1 MTPIPLSL
9 YIHIPWCVK
18 KCPYCDFNSHEAGN
32 EIPEE
37 KYLKALTQD
46 LDSELPNIWG
56 RSIESVFIGG
66 GTPSL
71 FSAKGIDLL
80 LANLRERLPIRSN
93 TEITLEANPGTFEQ
107 ERFSAY
113 REAGIN
119 RLSIGVQSFND
130 SHLKRLG
137 RIHGASEAIKAAEI
151 ARKAGF
157 ENFNLDLMFGLPG
170 QSVDQACEDLKIAI
184 DADPAHISWYQLT
197 IEENTLFHH
206 VPPIL
211 PDDELMWEMQQK
223 GQALLESSG
232 YVQYEVSA
240 YAQKNKQCQH
250 NINYWEFGDY
260 LGIGAG
266 AHGKLSMPDGEI
278 SRHTKYRHPETYM
291 ENALA
296 KKARSSEKRLREED
310 LIFEFMLNVMRL
322 KQGFT
327 KELFEART
335 FLPISKI
342 ENQLSELIKEG
353 LMQDNKGLYSTTDKG
368 WLFVNDIVNHFL

>member
-9 YIHIPWCVK
+9 YIHIPWCIK
-18 KCPYCDFNSHEAGN
+18 KCPYCDFNSHEARN
-32 EIPEE
+32 EIPED

-71 FSAKGIDLL
+71 FSAKGIDQL

-157 ENFNLDLMFGLPG
+157 ENLNLDLMFGLPG

-184 DADPAHISWYQLT
+184 NAGPAHISWYQLT

-206 VPPIL
+206 APPIL
-211 PDDELMWEMQQK
+211 PDDELMWEMQQE
-223 GQALLESSG
+223 GLALLQSSG
-232 YVQYEVSA
+232 YAQYEVSA
-240 YAQKNKQCQH
+240 YAQKNQQCQH

-278 SRHTKYRHPETYM
+278 TRHTKYRHPETYM
-291 ENALA
+291 ENAFA
-296 KKARSSEKRLREED
+296 KKVRSSEKMLREED
-310 LIFEFMLNVMRL
+310 LIFEFMLNLMRL

-335 FLPISKI
+335 FLPILKI
-342 ENQLSELIKEG
+342 ENRLSELIKEG
-353 LMQDNKGLYSTTDKG
+353 LMQNNKGLYSTTDKG

>member
-18 KCPYCDFNSHEAGN
+18 KCPYCDFNSHEARN

-46 LDSELPNIWG
+46 LESELPNIWG

-71 FSAKGIDLL
+71 FSANGIDQL

-119 RLSIGVQSFND
+119 RLSIGVQSFNEN
-130 SHLKRLG
+130 HLKRLG
-137 RIHGASEAIKAAEI
+137 RIHGATEAIKAAEI
-151 ARKAGF
+151 ASKAGF
-157 ENFNLDLMFGLPG
+157 DNFNLDLMFGLQE
-170 QSVDQACEDLKIAI
+170 QSVDQALEDLKIAI
-184 DADPAHISWYQLT
+184 EAGPTHISWYQLT

-206 VPPIL
+206 APPIL

-223 GQALLESSG
+223 GLALLESSG
-232 YVQYEVSA
+232 FMQYEVSA
-240 YAQKNKQCQH
+240 YSQINKQCQH

-266 AHGKLSMPDGEI
+266 AHGKLTMPDGEI

-291 ENALA
+291 ENAIA
-296 KKARSSEKRLREED
+296 KKARSSEKRLTEED
-310 LIFEFMLNVMRL
+310 IIFEFMLNHMRL

-335 FLPISKI
+335 FLPFSKI
-342 ENQLSELIKEG
+342 ENRLLQLIKDG
-353 LMQDNKGLYSTTDKG
+353 LMQKDEDYYVTTGKG
-368 WLFVNDIVNHFL
+368 WLFVNDIVNYFL